1 VPARS
6 VGVGEQDFDRK
17 FAFPYVDLPMKN
29 RALAVPNGDT
39 LMVSLIDAIY
49 I

>member
-6 VGVGEQDFDRK
+6 VGVGEPDFDRK

-29 RALAVPNGDT
+29 KVLAVPNSDAPI
-39 LMVSLIDAIY
+39 VSLIDAIY